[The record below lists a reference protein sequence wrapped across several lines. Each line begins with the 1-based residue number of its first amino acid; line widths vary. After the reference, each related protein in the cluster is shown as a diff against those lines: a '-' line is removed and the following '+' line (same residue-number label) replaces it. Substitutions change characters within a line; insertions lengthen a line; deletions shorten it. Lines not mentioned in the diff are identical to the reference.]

1 MNQQPTTEI
10 TKDLRRQAIK
20 DESDILAL
28 QQKVKELT
36 REVEQLRARLEK
48 KNRFI

>member
-1 MNQQPTTEI
+1 MNEPTTEI
-10 TKDLRRQAIK
+10 TKDLRRQAVK
-20 DESDILAL
+20 AESDILAL

-36 REVEQLRARLEK
+36 REVEQLRIRLEK